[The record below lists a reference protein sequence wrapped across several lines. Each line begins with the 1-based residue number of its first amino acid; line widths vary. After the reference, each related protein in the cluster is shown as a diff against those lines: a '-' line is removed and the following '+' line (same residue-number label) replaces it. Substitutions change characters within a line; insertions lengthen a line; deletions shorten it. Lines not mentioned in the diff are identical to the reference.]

1 MKALPFIASAVALL
15 SACTGAQT
23 DNNYYVKANVGP
35 DFNGKTA
42 YLYDIDRD
50 TNIDSAIVTD
60 STVIFNAPMTE
71 GYNGTASVILSIDD
85 NNIASFFL
93 EADSITITEGIAKG
107 GQLNQRIHDYWSERI
122 ASNKEYMELPD
133 SLKQEKRDYYIA
145 KSDSLDK
152 AFLEAN
158 LDNALGV
165 QEILRDK
172 RPYSLAEIDSLT
184 GVYPILNGNA
194 RLEKIRK
201 AFKLEEETSV
211 GKMFKDFVV
220 TSNDSTFRLSDVV
233 GKGKYVLVDFW
244 ASWCGPCI
252 RQTAVIKDL
261 YKQYADKGLEVIGV
275 AVWDEPEATIEA
287 VKRHDLPWRNIIN
300 AQHIPSDIYGFQG
313 IPCII
318 LFGPDG
324 TILSRDQQDEGLRN
338 DVANAINGK

>member
-122 ASNKEYMELPD
+122 ASNKEYHGAATH
-133 SLKQEKRDYYIA
+133 SNKK
-145 KSDSLDK
+145 
-152 AFLEAN
+152 
-158 LDNALGV
+158 NA
-165 QEILRDK
+165 
-172 RPYSLAEIDSLT
+172 T
-184 GVYPILNGNA
+184 
-194 RLEKIRK
+194 
-201 AFKLEEETSV
+201 
-211 GKMFKDFVV
+211 
-220 TSNDSTFRLSDVV
+220 
-233 GKGKYVLVDFW
+233 
-244 ASWCGPCI
+244 
-252 RQTAVIKDL
+252 
-261 YKQYADKGLEVIGV
+261 
-275 AVWDEPEATIEA
+275 TI
-287 VKRHDLPWRNIIN
+287 
-300 AQHIPSDIYGFQG
+300 
-313 IPCII
+313 
-318 LFGPDG
+318 
-324 TILSRDQQDEGLRN
+324 
-338 DVANAINGK
+338 

>member
-184 GVYPILNGNA
+184 GVYPILNGKA
-194 RLEKIRK
+194 RLEHIRMD
-201 AFKLEEETSV
+201 FTLE
-211 GKMFKDFVV
+211 
-220 TSNDSTFRLSDVV
+220 
-233 GKGKYVLVDFW
+233 
-244 ASWCGPCI
+244 
-252 RQTAVIKDL
+252 
-261 YKQYADKGLEVIGV
+261 
-275 AVWDEPEATIEA
+275 
-287 VKRHDLPWRNIIN
+287 
-300 AQHIPSDIYGFQG
+300 
-313 IPCII
+313 
-318 LFGPDG
+318 
-324 TILSRDQQDEGLRN
+324 
-338 DVANAINGK
+338 